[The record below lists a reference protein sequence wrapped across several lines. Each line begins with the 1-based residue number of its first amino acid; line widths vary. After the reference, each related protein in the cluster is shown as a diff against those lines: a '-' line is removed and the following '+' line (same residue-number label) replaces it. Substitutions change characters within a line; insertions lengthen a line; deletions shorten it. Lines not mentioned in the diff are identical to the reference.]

1 MLTDLSVR
9 DFSSQLADKVPVPG
23 GGGAAA
29 LAGGLAAALGSMAAK
44 YTVGKK
50 AYEDYEGDLNEMIKT
65 CGELR
70 LKLLALVEKDAE
82 AFEPLSKAY
91 KLSKDDPDRD
101 EILEN
106 ATLEAAYVPL
116 DIMDACAD
124 VIDVLDELVEK
135 CSRLMI
141 SDVACAAILAGAAL
155 KAASINVFVN
165 TSSMNNRMKAE
176 ELELTADRLL
186 EDYIPL
192 SEVISETVTADLRE
206 GTD

>member
-1 MLTDLSVR
+1 MLTDKSVR
-9 DFSSQLADKVPVPG
+9 DFSQELSDKVPVPG

-29 LAGGLAAALGSMAAK
+29 LAGALSAALGSMAAK

-50 AYEDYEGDLNEMIKT
+50 AYSDYEGDLNEMIAT

-70 LKLLALVEKDAE
+70 LKLLTLVEKDAE

-91 KLSKDDPDRD
+91 KIPNDDPDRE
-101 EILEN
+101 EILEK

-186 EDYIPL
+186 EDYVPL
-192 SEVISETVTADLRE
+192 SEVIAETVTADLRE
-206 GTD
+206 NDN